1 MFFISRAKVG
11 RVGVLVSDVG
21 LEKLIQDE
29 GLEISQSEDSNS
41 RTTLVWVW

>member
-11 RVGVLVSDVG
+11 RVGRLVSDVG

-29 GLEISQSEDSNS
+29 GVESRHGKDCSS
-41 RTTLVWVW
+41 RTSLEWAW